1 MTLEGGR
8 DVTLEGGRDVT
19 LEGAHMAPRNRYP
32 STAHMTPRNRY
43 PSTTFIENGPIYSE
57 WGGSEI
63 VSISMVGP
71 CKKLLRSTGIKPKSK
86 HSLR

>member
-1 MTLEGGR
+1 M
-8 DVTLEGGRDVT
+8 TLEGGRDVT

-57 WGGSEI
+57 WGG
-63 VSISMVGP
+63 GA
-71 CKKLLRSTGIKPKSK
+71 K
-86 HSLR
+86 